1 MALSSTSTQ
10 VKAGQ
15 DNRWTV
21 LHPARFLP
29 GAACSAAKLWLA
41 AREVIGLTGPPPLG
55 NYDLAAVGLGGC
67 VTSKGWLELHNPSS
81 SKLSVKM
88 FSINNC
94 TAKIGRSATAEN
106 TEATND
112 DLLDL
117 GEFKLALRTLRT
129 AASFVQPW
137 NYSFLAIEG
146 FMMQS
151 QYCQADLAGLDKRA
165 TLLTQFVDYCIGQN
179 ADRWRD
185 SEPFLNTGELKS
197 TWAAFFGARP
207 QSALNSKT
215 KTDKKGSARSL
226 PARKWLDICFP
237 WNAGNCLKAPGDC
250 KSTKGTV
257 LRHVC
262 NFVPD
267 RNKPDVVCGKDHTRT
282 SFHK

>member
-1 MALSSTSTQ
+1 METLLKIETTSIKIQEMERVREMEDRLASNKMALSSTSTQ
-10 VKAGQ
+10 VKAGP

-29 GAACSAAKLWLA
+29 GMACTAAKLWF
-41 AREVIGLTGPPPLG
+41 
-55 NYDLAAVGLGGC
+55 
-67 VTSKGWLELHNPSS
+67 PSS

-94 TAKIGRSATAEN
+94 TAKIGRSSMAEN
-106 TEATND
+106 SDNTGD
-112 DLLDL
+112 DLMDL
-117 GEFKLALRTLRT
+117 GNFKLALRTLRT
-129 AASFVQPW
+129 TASFVKPW

-151 QYCQADLAGLDKRA
+151 QYCRADLAGLEKKA
-165 TLLTQFVDYCIGQN
+165 TLLTQFVEYCIGQN

-185 SEPFLNTGELKS
+185 GEPFLNTGELKS

-207 QSALNSKT
+207 LSALRGKA
-215 KTDKKGSARSL
+215 KADKKGPAKGL
-226 PARKWLDICFP
+226 PTRKWLDICFP
-237 WNAGNCLKAPGDC
+237 WNAGNSLKAPGDC

-262 NFVPD
+262 NFVLD
-267 RNKPDVVCGKDHTRT
+267 RNKPDVVCDKDHTRA

>member
-1 MALSSTSTQ
+1 
-10 VKAGQ
+10 
-15 DNRWTV
+15 
-21 LHPARFLP
+21 
-29 GAACSAAKLWLA
+29 
-41 AREVIGLTGPPPLG
+41 
-55 NYDLAAVGLGGC
+55 
-67 VTSKGWLELHNPSS
+67 
-81 SKLSVKM
+81 M

-94 TAKIGRSATAEN
+94 TAKIGRSVTAEN
-106 TEATND
+106 VDATND

-207 QSALNSKT
+207 Q
-215 KTDKKGSARSL
+215 
-226 PARKWLDICFP
+226 
-237 WNAGNCLKAPGDC
+237 
-250 KSTKGTV
+250 
-257 LRHVC
+257 
-262 NFVPD
+262 
-267 RNKPDVVCGKDHTRT
+267 
-282 SFHK
+282 